1 MLPIYGATK
10 LHMELAQSIMEIHKS
25 TMELHKSFM
34 ELHNYYEITNRY
46 SALYSTPIGFHKSIN
61 AAT

>member
-1 MLPIYGATK
+1 MLPIYGAVK

-34 ELHNYYEITNRY
+34 ELHYYY
-46 SALYSTPIGFHKSIN
+46 
-61 AAT
+61 